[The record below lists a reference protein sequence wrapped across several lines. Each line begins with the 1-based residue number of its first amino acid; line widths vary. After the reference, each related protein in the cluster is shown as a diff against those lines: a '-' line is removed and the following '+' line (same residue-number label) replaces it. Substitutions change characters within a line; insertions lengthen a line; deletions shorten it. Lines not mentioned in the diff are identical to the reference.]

1 MDYIF
6 VRNVATPVHTQ
17 ITWNFIVFFS
27 LTKSKFTAHFVIL
40 TTVANLVVLGL
51 SQNSVHHAV
60 LSTCTVCT
68 LTLIQ

>member
-1 MDYIF
+1 MLL
-6 VRNVATPVHTQ
+6 HQ
-17 ITWNFIVFFS
+17 FILGLRGILLFFS